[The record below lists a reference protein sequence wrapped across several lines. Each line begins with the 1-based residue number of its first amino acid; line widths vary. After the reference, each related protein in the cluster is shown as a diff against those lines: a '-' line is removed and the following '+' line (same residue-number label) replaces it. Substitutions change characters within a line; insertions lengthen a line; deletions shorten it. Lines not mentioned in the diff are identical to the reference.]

1 MKHTSLASVITF
13 GLIKSLPC
21 YGINFFACVLIF
33 YNLPPVVFLLLP
45 NRSMRNLDCFLA
57 LVIFLLLPWVI
68 LLLILVWVQNIS
80 MDLLGDFSIS
90 SVFLLDVLLY
100 YHENIFEDYRLKS
113 FDYYCFKLKFDF
125 QLLLFVY

>member
-1 MKHTSLASVITF
+1 
-13 GLIKSLPC
+13 
-21 YGINFFACVLIF
+21 
-33 YNLPPVVFLLLP
+33 
-45 NRSMRNLDCFLA
+45 MRNLDFLLA
-57 LVIFLLLPWVI
+57 LVIFLLLLRVI
-68 LLLILVWVQNIS
+68 LLLILVRGENIS
-80 MDLLGDFSIS
+80 IDLLGDFSAS